1 MEPRLQETSF
11 ATVPQVAMATRDPQ
25 AESQRWSVS
34 HRFFFRFLCGYFVLY
49 SLPAAN
55 WTSFVYAIPG
65 NTWFTRNYIAV
76 WHTISL
82 WFAGQFFHLSGSIL
96 NHSEHGTSDS
106 PLDYIQNLIFILVAV
121 AAALI
126 WSVLDR
132 KRSDYRELEK
142 WLRVLVRYQLALAL
156 FAYGFVKVFPSQFRA
171 PTLERLIEPYGD
183 FSPMGV
189 LWSFMGSSS
198 AYTIFGGV
206 AEVLGGLLLLFR
218 RTTTLGALVSLGVLS
233 NVVMMNFCYDVDVKM
248 YSANL
253 LLMAVY
259 LISSELRR
267 LIDIFLRNRT
277 APPADLSGIRFQR
290 RWVRVAAVA
299 FQIFFVGHVLIG
311 RISGGW
317 QAYKTRNHPP
327 RPPIYGLYEVEE
339 FTRNGQQVPP
349 LITDGT
355 RWRRLIAETPGSVTV
370 KMMNDA
376 SNRYKADYEVA
387 KRALTLSAGNNG
399 EGKYVLSF
407 TRPDPDHLVL
417 DGKAANDYISMRLR
431 KIDTSQF
438 LLLRRGF
445 HWTNYAPFDQ

>member
-1 MEPRLQETSF
+1 
-11 ATVPQVAMATRDPQ
+11 MASSAIPQ
-25 AESQRWSVS
+25 AASYEPQPENQPWSVP
-34 HRFFFRFLCGYFVLY
+34 HRIFFRFLCGYFVLY
-49 SLPAAN
+49 SLPSAN
-55 WTSFVYAIPG
+55 WNSVVFAIPG
-65 NTWFTRNYIAV
+65 NAWFSRNYIAL
-76 WHTISL
+76 WHTICV
-82 WFAGQFFHLSGSIL
+82 WVATHFFHLSGSVI

-106 PLDYIQNLIFILVAV
+106 PLDYIQILMFILTAL

-126 WSVLDR
+126 WSLLDR
-132 KRSDYRELEK
+132 KRGDHRGLEK
-142 WLRVLVRYQLALAL
+142 WLRLLVRYQLALAV

-189 LWSFMGSSS
+189 LWSFMGSSF

-206 AEVLGGLLLLFR
+206 GEVLGGLLLLFR
-218 RTTTLGALVSLGVLS
+218 RTTTLGALVLLGVLS

-248 YSANL
+248 YSTNL

-259 LISSELRR
+259 LISPDLRR
-267 LIDIFLRNRT
+267 LIDVFLRNR
-277 APPADLSGIRFQR
+277 PARPLDLSGIRFQR
-290 RWVRVAAVA
+290 RWVRIAAIA
-299 FQIFFVGHVLIG
+299 FQIFFVSHVLVG

-317 QAYKTRNHPP
+317 QAYKTRYYPP
-327 RPPIYGLYEVEE
+327 RPPIYGLYEVVE

-370 KMMNDA
+370 KTMSDA
-376 SNRYKADYEVA
+376 SIRYKAEYEVA
-387 KRALTLSAGNNG
+387 KSALTLSTEDNAK
-399 EGKYVLSF
+399 GKYILSF

-417 DGKAANDYISMRLR
+417 DGRVATDLVSIRLR